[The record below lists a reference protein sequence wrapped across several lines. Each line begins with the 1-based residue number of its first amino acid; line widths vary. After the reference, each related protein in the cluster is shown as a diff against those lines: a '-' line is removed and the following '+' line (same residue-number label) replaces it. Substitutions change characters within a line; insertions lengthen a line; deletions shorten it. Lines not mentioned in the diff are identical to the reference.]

1 MSRLSIAAS
10 VVVVLALGTVVA
22 ARRVA
27 THDARQLT
35 ARLTGCPAD
44 EIDLEMEHFGDTE
57 SWRIEGCGIR
67 GTLRCEPTDPGCIVI
82 PDGE

>member
-1 MSRLSIAAS
+1 
-10 VVVVLALGTVVA
+10 
-22 ARRVA
+22 
-27 THDARQLT
+27 
-35 ARLTGCPAD
+35 
-44 EIDLEMEHFGDTE
+44 MEHFGDTE